1 LLKTYRR
8 FAVERELAFFEGKIV
23 PIEEAKISIKTN
35 SFHYGTAVFE
45 GIRAYWNREEG
56 QLYILA
62 GYQHY
67 ERLLKNAQAMFM
79 ELSYTPNQLVEITR
93 ELLKE
98 SGVKEDIYIRPI
110 VYFKDLKLTP
120 KLIGYTPEITIYLY
134 PFGAYLDPKKGI
146 RAKVSSWIRNDDNS
160 IPARYK
166 IAGAYVNSALAKTE
180 ALLGGYD
187 EAIMLNANGF
197 VAEGSGENI
206 FLVRNGVVYTPSVS
220 EHILEGITRALVIRI
235 LKEDLGIEVIER
247 PISRSELY
255 IADEI
260 FMTGTAAEVTPI
272 VEVDNRKIGEGKVG
286 EITRKVQE
294 VFFSAVRGKLE
305 KYRNLL
311 TPVY

>member
-1 LLKTYRR
+1 M
-8 FAVERELAFFEGKIV
+8 ERELAFFEGRIV
-23 PIEEAKISIKTN
+23 PIDEAKISIKTN

-45 GIRAYWNREEG
+45 GIRAYWNEEEK

-62 GYQHY
+62 AKEHY
-67 ERLLKNAQAMFM
+67 ERLLKNARAMFM
-79 ELSYTPNQLVEITR
+79 ELPYTAEDLVEITK
-93 ELLKE
+93 ELLAK

-120 KLIGYTPEITIYLY
+120 KLVDYTPEIAIYLY
-134 PFGAYLDPKKGI
+134 PFGAYLDPEKGI
-146 RAKVSSWIRNDDNS
+146 RAKISSWIRNDDNS
-160 IPARYK
+160 IPSRYK

-180 ALLGGYD
+180 ALLAGYD
-187 EAIMLNANGF
+187 EAIMLNANGY

-206 FLVRNGVVYTPSVS
+206 FVVRNGTVVTPGVN

-235 LKEDLGIEVIER
+235 LREELCVEVVER
-247 PISRSELY
+247 PIARSELY

-272 VEVDNRKIGEGKVG
+272 VEVDNRKIGDGKVG
-286 EITRKVQE
+286 KLTKKVQE
-294 VFFSAVRGKLE
+294 IFFKAVRGKLE
-305 KYRNLL
+305 KYRHLL

>member
-1 LLKTYRR
+1 M
-8 FAVERELAFFEGKIV
+8 ERELAFFEGKIV
-23 PIEEAKISIKTN
+23 PIEKAKISIKTN

-45 GIRAYWNREEG
+45 GIRAYWNEDEE

-62 GYQHY
+62 GREHY
-67 ERLLKNAQAMFM
+67 ERLLKNARAMFM
-79 ELSYTPNQLVEITR
+79 ELPYTAEDLVEITK
-93 ELLKE
+93 ELLKQ
-98 SGVKEDIYIRPI
+98 SGVREDIYIRPI

-120 KLIGYTPEITIYLY
+120 KLVGYTPEIAIYLY
-134 PFGAYLDPKKGI
+134 PFGAYLDPEKGI

-160 IPARYK
+160 IPSRYK

-180 ALLGGYD
+180 ALMAGYD
-187 EAIMLNANGF
+187 EAIMLNANGY

-206 FLVRNGVVYTPSVS
+206 FVVRNGVVATPGVN

-235 LKEDLGIEVIER
+235 LREDMGVEVVER
-247 PISRSELY
+247 PIARSELY

-272 VEVDNRKIGEGKVG
+272 VEVDNRKIGTGKVG
-286 EITRKVQE
+286 EITKQLQKI
-294 VFFSAVRGKLE
+294 FFNAVRGKVE
-305 KYRNLL
+305 KYKHLL

>member
-1 LLKTYRR
+1 MKEY
-8 FAVERELAFFEGKIV
+8 AFFEGKIV

-45 GIRAYWNREEG
+45 GIRAYWNEEEK

-62 GYQHY
+62 GKEHY
-67 ERLLKNAQAMFM
+67 ERLLKNARAMFM
-79 ELSYTPNQLVEITR
+79 ELPYTAEQLVEITR
-93 ELLKE
+93 ELLKKSE
-98 SGVKEDIYIRPI
+98 IKEDIYIRPI

-120 KLIGYTPEITIYLY
+120 KLVGYTPEIAIYLY
-134 PFGAYLDPKKGI
+134 PFGAYLDPEKGI
-146 RAKVSSWIRNDDNS
+146 RAKISSWIRNDDNS
-160 IPARYK
+160 IPSRYK

-180 ALLGGYD
+180 ALMAGYD
-187 EAIMLNANGF
+187 EAIMLNANGY

-206 FLVRNGVVYTPSVS
+206 FVVRNGVVYTPGVN

-235 LKEDLGIEVIER
+235 LREDVGIEVVER
-247 PISRSELY
+247 PIARSELY
-255 IADEI
+255 IADEV

-272 VEVDNRKIGEGKVG
+272 VEIDNRKIGTGKVG
-286 EITRKVQE
+286 EITKKLQK
-294 VFFSAVRGKLE
+294 VFFDAVRGKIE

>member
-1 LLKTYRR
+1 M
-8 FAVERELAFFEGKIV
+8 ERELAFFEGKIV

-45 GIRAYWNREEG
+45 GIRAYWNEDEE

-62 GYQHY
+62 GREHY
-67 ERLLKNAQAMFM
+67 ERLLKNARAMFM
-79 ELSYTPNQLVEITR
+79 ELPYTAEDLVEITK
-93 ELLKE
+93 ELLKQ
-98 SGVKEDIYIRPI
+98 SGVREDIYIRPI

-120 KLIGYTPEITIYLY
+120 KLVGYTPEIAIYLY
-134 PFGAYLDPKKGI
+134 PFGAYLDPEKGI

-160 IPARYK
+160 IPSRYK

-180 ALLGGYD
+180 ALMAGYD
-187 EAIMLNANGF
+187 EAIMLNANGY

-206 FLVRNGVVYTPSVS
+206 FVVRNGVVATPGVN

-235 LKEDLGIEVIER
+235 LREDMGVEVVER
-247 PISRSELY
+247 PIARSELY

-272 VEVDNRKIGEGKVG
+272 VEVDNRKIGTGKVG
-286 EITRKVQE
+286 EITKQLQKI
-294 VFFSAVRGKLE
+294 FFNAVRGKVE
-305 KYRNLL
+305 KYKHLL